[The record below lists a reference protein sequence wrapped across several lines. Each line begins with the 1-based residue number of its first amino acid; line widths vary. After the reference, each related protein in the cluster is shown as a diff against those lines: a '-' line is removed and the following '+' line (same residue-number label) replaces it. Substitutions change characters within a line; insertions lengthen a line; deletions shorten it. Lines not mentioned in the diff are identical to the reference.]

1 MTKQSEADNCVWMV
15 EGHANLHT
23 NGRAWRSAAYFE
35 NNENEPEDILKSMRQ
50 FSVGWPLPQDR
61 FPADNYPMPGSY
73 PAADEQSVPQIFTN
87 GFTFLSE
94 ESAEVVSQFDLGEG
108 ALYPTRLWH
117 SDRVTPMPGNFFYLN
132 VASKK
137 DTFLPEQSSG
147 AKKLAS
153 GTWQVPRLA
162 KNLKLKVSAAALQG
176 PDLWFEETIMTNF
189 FISDRLKQALD
200 ARKLSKDWMLTRCS
214 VVVD

>member
-1 MTKQSEADNCVWMV
+1 MTKQSEADNCIWMV
-15 EGHANLHT
+15 EGHADLHT

-35 NNENEPEDILKSMRQ
+35 NDENQPEDILKSMRR
-50 FSVGWPLPQDR
+50 FSVGSPLPPDR
-61 FPADNYPMPGSY
+61 FPADNYPMPGNY
-73 PAADEQSVPQIFTN
+73 PAADEQPVPQIFTN

-137 DTFLPEQSSG
+137 DAFLPEQSLEVKDIG
-147 AKKLAS
+147 Y
-153 GTWQVPRLA
+153 GEWQVPRLA
-162 KNLKLKVSAAALQG
+162 QNLKLKVSASALQG
-176 PDLWFEETIMTNF
+176 PDLWFERKIITNF
-189 FISDRLKQALD
+189 FISDQLKQALE

>member
-1 MTKQSEADNCVWMV
+1 MTKHSEANDCIWMV
-15 EGHANLHT
+15 EGHEADENSR
-23 NGRAWRSAAYFE
+23 GWRPAEFFE
-35 NNENEPEDILKSMRQ
+35 NNEKTPEDILKSIRQ
-50 FSVGWPLPQDR
+50 ASVGWPLPQDR
-61 FPADNYPMPGSY
+61 FPADNHPMPGSY

-94 ESAEVVSQFDLGEG
+94 ESAEVVGQFDLGEG

-147 AKKLAS
+147 IKKLAS
-153 GTWQVPRLA
+153 GKWQVPRLA
-162 KNLKLKVSAAALQG
+162 KNLNLLFSKEALSG
-176 PDLWFEETIMTNF
+176 PDLWFQPMLMTNF

-200 ARKLSKDWMLTRCS
+200 ARKLSNDWMLTRCS
-214 VVVD
+214 IVVD